1 MRSKRNFH
9 RPPSNCGIALN
20 WASEVF
26 WFRASALESVFMP
39 LSHGL
44 EDRHFTKDKVSSDVD
59 VDQGDSRILDEC
71 RLLGTG
77 FAIANPNPVNPV
89 EVLSSTTS
97 SEGGNAFFA
106 NNPIFLV
113 QDNDPRLMESGFFQR
128 VVRKIHDGD
137 AIADRAEV
145 SSGAV

>member
-1 MRSKRNFH
+1 MPTRG
-9 RPPSNCGIALN
+9 PSNGLETAN
-20 WASEVF
+20 QKETFHPGSRAVEFVF
-26 WFRASALESVFMP
+26 IPFF
-39 LSHGL
+39 HGF

-59 VDQGDSRILDEC
+59 VGQGDSRILDEC